1 MDECEGKELRLE
13 SEKWVQMH
21 CNVPGERW
29 WGNDEGMLVELERG
43 TETQDLLYRDQRAA
57 DDLNVWHM

>member
-1 MDECEGKELRLE
+1 M
-13 SEKWVQMH
+13 
-21 CNVPGERW
+21 
-29 WGNDEGMLVELERG
+29 VELERG